1 MAPMS
6 STTSPSRPWY
16 VLVPVKRLDLAKTRL
31 GAVAGRRRSDLAL
44 AVAVDTVAAALG
56 CSVVRRVI
64 AVTDDA
70 RARAELGALGA
81 VVIGDEPDAGLNA
94 ALNHAAQHVR
104 ASEPQCGVAA
114 LSADL
119 PALRPDELSAALAEA
134 PLHPRSFVADA
145 STVGTTLLAARSGMT
160 LDPHFGAQSRQRHIS
175 SGAVELLGVAYPTV
189 RRDVD
194 TEADLWD
201 AVRLGVGP
209 RTQSVVD
216 TLRGTPSSG

>member
-44 AVAVDTVAAALG
+44 AVAADTVAAALG

-70 RARAELGALGA
+70 RARAELAALGA

-119 PALRPDELSAALAEA
+119 PAPMSLRRPWPTPD
-134 PLHPRSFVADA
+134 
-145 STVGTTLLAARSGMT
+145 ST
-160 LDPHFGAQSRQRHIS
+160 
-175 SGAVELLGVAYPTV
+175 
-189 RRDVD
+189 
-194 TEADLWD
+194 
-201 AVRLGVGP
+201 
-209 RTQSVVD
+209 
-216 TLRGTPSSG
+216 RGPSSPTPPRWERPCWPRGAG